1 MNKGNKPLTP
11 ANALNRAA
19 ALCSRSEQA
28 KADIAKKLHDWGLA
42 DADAEAVLKR
52 LVDEKFLDDGRY
64 AVAFVR
70 DKFRFNGWGRRKIA
84 YALRQKGLPQDVI
97 DSAMCEI
104 DDADYAAMLRHL
116 LEGKVRSLKGKEP
129 RLAKASLLRF
139 AASRGFEPELFFSM
153 VNGLLGSSEDED
165 W

>member
-1 MNKGNKPLTP
+1 MRTEKKQISA

-28 KADIAKKLHDWGLA
+28 SADIVKKLRDWGLA
-42 DADAEAVLKR
+42 ESDVAAVMER
-52 LVDEKFLDDGRY
+52 LVKEKFVDDGRY

-84 YALRQKGLPQDVI
+84 YALRQKGVAQDLV
-97 DSAMCEI
+97 DEAMSEI
-104 DDADYAAMLRHL
+104 ADDDYNATLRHL
-116 LEGKVRSLKGKEP
+116 LEGKARSLVGKEP

-139 AASRGFEPELFFSM
+139 AASRGFEPEVFFPI
-153 VNGLLGSSEDED
+153 VDKLTGTGGDED

>member
-1 MNKGNKPLTP
+1 MRTEKKQIS
-11 ANALNRAA
+11 AVNALNRAA

-28 KADIAKKLHDWGLA
+28 SADIVKKLRDWGLA
-42 DADAEAVLKR
+42 ESDVAAVMER
-52 LVDEKFLDDGRY
+52 LVKEKFVDDGRY

-84 YALRQKGLPQDVI
+84 YALRQKGVAQDLVDEAMSEI
-97 DSAMCEI
+97 ADDDYSAT
-104 DDADYAAMLRHL
+104 LQHL
-116 LEGKVRSLKGKEP
+116 LEGKARSLAGKEP

-139 AASRGFEPELFFSM
+139 AASRGFEPEVFFPI
-153 VNGLLGSSEDED
+153 VDKLTGTGGDED

>member
-1 MNKGNKPLTP
+1 MRTEKKQISA

-28 KADIAKKLHDWGLA
+28 SADIVKKLRDWGLA
-42 DADAEAVLKR
+42 ESDVAAVMER
-52 LVDEKFLDDGRY
+52 LVKEKFVDDGRY

-84 YALRQKGLPQDVI
+84 YALRQKGVAQDLV
-97 DSAMCEI
+97 DEAMCEI
-104 DDADYAAMLRHL
+104 ADDDYSATLQHL
-116 LEGKVRSLKGKEP
+116 LEGKARSLAGREP

-139 AASRGFEPELFFSM
+139 AASRGFEPEVFFPI
-153 VNGLLGSSEDED
+153 VDKLTGTGGDED